1 MSLAGGTVLFPYGS
15 STLRRLRDLTG
26 VGWEPW
32 TVRDEGLEIA
42 ATCTIAQLYAL
53 PGTAAPY
60 ELVRTGAVATPR
72 APGFPA
78 AEQWPATALIRPC
91 CDSFVASF
99 KIWNVSTVGGNI
111 ATALPAGPMT
121 SLFAGLDAVATVW
134 ARRRPADRDRRRAG
148 DRRRPHLAHLR
159 RTDAQPPRAPGGARV
174 ARGVPAVARAWGTT
188 VTDSHLECYFAVTDS
203 QEGLTYPIAQPGGCL
218 VKDPVSP
225 PRGFLG
231 RPERVMVAMR
241 ETRRQSVVLSRGGR
255 FRHGNSQP

>member
-1 MSLAGGTVLFPYGS
+1 MRLAGGTVLFPYGS

-99 KIWNVSTVGGNI
+99 EIWNVSTVGGNI

-134 ARRRPADRDRRRAG
+134 ARRTVPVAELAIGDGRTSLTSGELMRSLLVPREALASRAACRPW
-148 DRRRPHLAHLR
+148 LE
-159 RTDAQPPRAPGGARV
+159 PGGQLLRIRISSV
-174 ARGVPAVARAWGTT
+174 TSLLLIHRRG
-188 VTDSHLECYFAVTDS
+188 
-203 QEGLTYPIAQPGGCL
+203 
-218 VKDPVSP
+218 
-225 PRGFLG
+225 
-231 RPERVMVAMR
+231 
-241 ETRRQSVVLSRGGR
+241 
-255 FRHGNSQP
+255 